1 MSGPTPAG
9 FLAFIRDIMQIDE
22 TVLPDDNWVIAFA
35 YNYATNICLPLL
47 AVIPQIPEEFLYSTA
62 VYNLAADTLLT
73 YAIDQPGQ
81 DCFARYQQQYKLRA
95 LVPGVV
101 EMAQDES
108 TSTKLLVPD
117 FFKKMTLQNLQN
129 LKTIYGRTYMQI
141 AQSFGNLSL
150 LNIA

>member
-1 MSGPTPAG
+1 MSGPTEAG
-9 FLAFIRDIMQIDE
+9 FLTFIRDIMQIDN
-22 TVLPDDNWVIAFA
+22 TILPDDNWAISFS
-35 YNYATNICLPLL
+35 YNYSINICLPLIGS
-47 AVIPQIPEEFLYSTA
+47 IPQIPENFLYSTA

-81 DCFARYQQQYKLRA
+81 DYFARYQQQYKLKA

-101 EMAQDES
+101 ERAQDES
-108 TSTKLLVPD
+108 TSTDLFVPD
-117 FFKKMTLQNLQN
+117 FFKDMTLQNLQN